1 LATVFTEVSTRASF
15 PDMEAEMRRF
25 WKDRDIFARSVKQ
38 REGRP
43 PFVFYEGPPTAN
55 GLPGIHHVL
64 ARALKD
70 LFPRYKTMK
79 GFYSERKGGWDTHGL
94 PVEIEVEK
102 QLKLNGKQDIERFG
116 VEAFNKLCRESVFK
130 YINEWAEMTEQMGY
144 WVDLEH
150 AYRTYDT
157 SYMESVWWVLKQ
169 LWDKELLYEGFK
181 VVPYCPH
188 DQTPLSSH
196 ELGLPGGYRDDVEDP
211 SVYVKFELEDEP
223 NTYFLAW
230 TTTPWTLP
238 GNVALAVGLNI
249 PYVRVRQG
257 NEHYI
262 LAKARLSILEGQYQ
276 IEDDVDAKSLLGKRY
291 KPLYEYLIPDKPAF
305 FVVDAD
311 FVSTA
316 DGTGIV
322 HTAAAYGVDDLELAL
337 KKDIPVRHVVDLQ
350 GRFRPEV
357 TPFAGLFVK
366 KADPKIVEDLT
377 KRGLM
382 YRAETIRHTYPFCW
396 RCGNPLIYYAVTSW
410 FVKTTAVKDQ
420 MIRNNNA
427 INWVPAYIKTG
438 RMGNWLE
445 SLVDWSLSRWRFWGT
460 PLPVWKCEQCDD
472 RRCVGSVA
480 ELGLTLEAD
489 LHRPYIDRVT
499 LPCEKCAG
507 VMRRVP
513 DLIDVWFDSGA
524 MPMAQF
530 HYPFENQDVF
540 KARFPADFIA
550 EGLDQTR
557 GWFFSLLAESTML
570 FDESAY
576 KNVICTNLV
585 LDKQGRKMS
594 KSLKNTVDPV
604 EIMSKFGAD
613 ATRWYFYASV
623 AVGNEYRFDP
633 SGVQDVVR
641 RFLLILWNSYAF
653 FTNYARLDGFEP
665 GGEPMPLA
673 ERALLDRW
681 LLAELAALTKDV
693 EGALDAY
700 DPNASARRLEAFVLD
715 LSTWYVRRS
724 RRRFWKPGTDA
735 DKRSAYQ
742 TLYQV
747 LVSLTQLLAPFM
759 PFVSETIY
767 QNLAAGKGGQSESVH
782 LSDWPVPA
790 AEWRDDELR
799 QQMSV
804 VRRLVAAGLAARNAA
819 GIKVRQPLLAVTIS
833 EKRLNPELETI
844 LLEELNIKAARYQ
857 GEGGGLTL
865 DTEISPELKL
875 EGLARDLVRK
885 IQELRKQSGFAVED
899 RIRLFYEGDGILAE
913 ALEHW
918 RDYIAT
924 ETLAVAVARGEAPDG
939 ASTET
944 LQIEGHDLKVS
955 VVRVAAR

>member
-1 LATVFTEVSTRASF
+1 MFQEVSTRAGF
-15 PDMEAEMRRF
+15 PEMEVEVLRF
-25 WKDRDIFARSVKQ
+25 WKERDIFHKSLKH

-55 GLPGIHHVL
+55 NPPGIHHVL
-64 ARALKD
+64 SRALKD
-70 LFPRYKTMK
+70 LFPRYKTMR
-79 GFYSERKGGWDTHGL
+79 GYYVERKAGWDTHGL

-102 QLKLNGKQDIERFG
+102 QLGFRGKQDIEKFG
-116 VEAFNKLCRESVFK
+116 IEAFNKLCRESVFK
-130 YINEWAEMTEQMGY
+130 YIDQFAEVTERMGY
-144 WVDLEH
+144 WVDLDK
-150 AYRTYDT
+150 AYRTLDT
-157 SYMESVWWVLKQ
+157 TYMESVWWTLKQ
-169 LWDKELLYEGFK
+169 LWDKQLLYQGFK
-181 VVPYCPH
+181 VVPYCPR

-196 ELGLPGGYRDDVEDP
+196 ELAQGYRDDVEDP

-223 NTYFLAW
+223 KTYFLAW

-238 GNVALAVGLNI
+238 GNVALAVGLDI
-249 PYVRVRQG
+249 PYVRVSQG
-257 NEHYI
+257 DEHYI
-262 LAKARLSILEGQYQ
+262 LAKARLSVLQGEYEVEG
-276 IEDDVDAKSLLGKRY
+276 DVDAKSLLGKRY

-305 FVVDAD
+305 FVVDAS
-311 FVSTA
+311 FVSTE

-337 KKDIPVRHVVDLQ
+337 QKGIPVRHVVDLQ

-366 KADPKIVEDLT
+366 KADPKIIEDLT
-377 KRGLM
+377 QRGLM

-396 RCGNPLIYYAVTSW
+396 RCGTPLLYYALTSW
-410 FVKTTAVKDQ
+410 FIKTTAVKDQ
-420 MIRNNNA
+420 LLRNNS
-427 INWVPAYIKTG
+427 IVNWVPPHIGPG

-445 SLVDWSLSRWRFWGT
+445 TLVDWSLSRWRYWGT
-460 PLPVWKCEQCDD
+460 PLPVWVCEKCAES
-472 RRCVGSVA
+472 RCIGSVA
-480 ELGLTLEAD
+480 ELGLTVNDD

-499 LPCEKCAG
+499 LPCEKCDG
-507 VMRRVP
+507 TMRRVP
-513 DLIDVWFDSGA
+513 DLIDVWFDSGS
-524 MPMAQF
+524 MPTAQY
-530 HYPFENQDVF
+530 HYPFENQDLF
-540 KARFPADFIA
+540 KERFPADFIA

-557 GWFFSLLAESTML
+557 GWFFSLLAIGTML
-570 FDESAY
+570 FDQPAF
-576 KNVICTNLV
+576 KNVIVNGTV

-594 KSLKNTVDPV
+594 KSLKNSVDPMEV
-604 EIMSKFGAD
+604 MSKFGAD
-613 ATRWYFYASV
+613 ATRWYFFSAV
-623 AVGNEYRFDP
+623 AIGNDYRFDLP
-633 SGVQDVVR
+633 AVQDVIR
-641 RFLLILWNSYAF
+641 RFLLILWNTYGF
-653 FTNYARLDGFEP
+653 FANYARLDGFDPEAAAVP
-665 GGEPMPLA
+665 VRQ
-673 ERALLDRW
+673 RALLDRW
-681 LLAELAALTKDV
+681 LLAELAVTIADV
-693 EGALDAY
+693 EKAMEAY
-700 DPNASARRLEAFVLD
+700 DPPTAARRLEAFVLD

-724 RRRFWKPGTDA
+724 RRRFWKSESDT

-747 LVSLTQLLAPFM
+747 LVSLAQLLAPFM

-767 QNLAAGKGGQSESVH
+767 QNLAAGKGGQPESVH

-790 AEWRDDELR
+790 ADWRDDELR

-804 VRRLVAAGLAARNAA
+804 VRRLVATGLAARNTA
-819 GIKVRQPLLAVTIS
+819 GIKVRQPLRAVTIA

-913 ALEHW
+913 ALERW

-944 LQIEGHDLKVS
+944 LQIEGHGLKVS

>member
-1 LATVFTEVSTRASF
+1 MFAEVSTRAAF
-15 PDMEAEMRRF
+15 PEMELDVLRL
-25 WKDRDIFARSVKQ
+25 WKERDIFHKSLKN

-55 GLPGIHHVL
+55 NPPGIHHVL
-64 ARALKD
+64 SRALKD
-70 LFPRYKTMK
+70 LFPRYKTMR
-79 GFYSERKGGWDTHGL
+79 GYYVERKAGWDTHGL

-102 QLKLNGKQDIERFG
+102 QLGFRGKQDIEKFG
-116 VEAFNKLCRESVFK
+116 IEAFNKLCRESVFK
-130 YINEWAEMTEQMGY
+130 YIDQFADVTERMGY
-144 WVDLEH
+144 WVDLDK
-150 AYRTYDT
+150 AYRTLDT
-157 SYMESVWWVLKQ
+157 TYMESVWWILKQ
-169 LWDKELLYEGFK
+169 LWDKQLLYQGFK
-181 VVPYCPH
+181 VVPYCPR

-196 ELGLPGGYRDDVEDP
+196 ELAQGYRDDVEDP

-223 NTYFLAW
+223 KTYFLAW

-238 GNVALAVGLNI
+238 GNVALAVGLDI

-262 LAKARLSILEGQYQ
+262 LAKARLSILQGEYQ
-276 IEDDVDAKSLLGKRY
+276 VEAEVDAKSLLGKRY

-311 FVSTA
+311 FVSTE

-322 HTAAAYGVDDLELAL
+322 HTAAAYGVDDLDLAL
-337 KKDIPVRHVVDLQ
+337 RKGIPVRHVVDLQ

-366 KADPKIVEDLT
+366 KADPKIIEDLT
-377 KRGLM
+377 QRGLM

-396 RCGNPLIYYAVTSW
+396 RCGTPLLYYALTSW
-410 FVKTTAVKDQ
+410 FIKTTAVKDQ
-420 MIRNNNA
+420 LLRNNA
-427 INWVPAYIKTG
+427 IVNWVPPHIGPG

-445 SLVDWSLSRWRFWGT
+445 TLVDWSLSRWRYWGT
-460 PLPVWKCEQCDD
+460 PLPVWVCEKCDE
-472 RRCVGSVA
+472 RRCIGSVA
-480 ELGLTLEAD
+480 ELGLTVNDD

-499 LPCEKCAG
+499 LPCAKCDG
-507 VMRRVP
+507 TMHRVL
-513 DLIDVWFDSGA
+513 DLIDVWFDSGS
-524 MPMAQF
+524 MPTAQY
-530 HYPFENQDVF
+530 HYPFENQELF

-557 GWFFSLLAESTML
+557 GWFFSLLAIGTMQ
-570 FDESAY
+570 FDQPAF
-576 KNVICTNLV
+576 KNVIVNGTV

-594 KSLKNTVDPV
+594 KSLKNSVDPMEV
-604 EIMSKFGAD
+604 MSKFGAD
-613 ATRWYFYASV
+613 ATRWYFFSAV
-623 AVGNEYRFDP
+623 AIGNDYRFDLP
-633 SGVQDVVR
+633 AVQDVIR
-641 RFLLILWNSYAF
+641 RFLLILWNTYGF
-653 FTNYARLDGFEP
+653 FANYARLDGFDP
-665 GGEPMPLA
+665 QAPAVPVRQ
-673 ERALLDRW
+673 RALLDRW
-681 LLAELAALTKDV
+681 LLAELAVTIADV
-693 EGALDAY
+693 EKAMEAY
-700 DPNASARRLEAFVLD
+700 DPPTAARRLEAFVLD

-724 RRRFWKPGTDA
+724 RRRFWKSESDA

-767 QNLAAGKGGQSESVH
+767 QNLAAGKGGQPESVH
-782 LSDWPVPA
+782 LSDWPVAA
-790 AEWRDDELR
+790 AEWRDEELR
-799 QQMSV
+799 QQMAV
-804 VRRLVAAGLAARNAA
+804 VRRLVATGLAARNTA
-819 GIKVRQPLLAVTIS
+819 GIKVRQPLLAVTIA

-865 DTEISPELKL
+865 DTRISPELKL

-913 ALEHW
+913 ALERW

-944 LQIEGHDLKVS
+944 LQIEGHDLRVS

>member
-1 LATVFTEVSTRASF
+1 MEV
-15 PDMEAEMRRF
+15 EVLRF
-25 WKDRDIFARSVKQ
+25 WKERDIFHKSLKQ

-55 GLPGIHHVL
+55 NPPGIHHVL
-64 ARALKD
+64 SRALKD
-70 LFPRYKTMK
+70 LFPRYKTMR
-79 GFYSERKGGWDTHGL
+79 GYYVERKAGWDTHGL

-102 QLKLNGKQDIERFG
+102 QLKFTGKQDIEKFG

-130 YINEWAEMTEQMGY
+130 YIDQFADVTERMGY
-144 WVDLEH
+144 WVDLDK
-150 AYRTYDT
+150 AYRTLDT
-157 SYMESVWWVLKQ
+157 TYMESVWWILKQ
-169 LWDKELLYEGFK
+169 LWDKQLLYKGFK
-181 VVPYCPH
+181 VVPYCPR

-196 ELGLPGGYRDDVEDP
+196 ELAQGYRDDVEDP
-211 SVYVKFELEDEP
+211 SVYVKFELADEP
-223 NTYFLAW
+223 KTYFLAW

-257 NEHYI
+257 DEHFI
-262 LAKARLSILEGQYQ
+262 LAKARLSVLQGEYQ
-276 IEDDVDAKSLLGKRY
+276 VEVEIDAKSLLGRRY

-311 FVSTA
+311 FVSTE

-322 HTAAAYGVDDLELAL
+322 HTAAAYGVDDLDLSL
-337 KKDIPVRHVVDLQ
+337 KKGIPVRHVIDLA

-366 KADPKIVEDLT
+366 KADPKIIEDLT
-377 KRGLM
+377 QRGLM

-396 RCGNPLIYYAVTSW
+396 RCGTPLLYYALTSW

-420 MIRNNNA
+420 LLRNNSVV
-427 INWVPAYIKTG
+427 NWVPPHVGPG

-445 SLVDWSLSRWRFWGT
+445 TLVDWSLSRWRYWGT
-460 PLPVWKCEQCDD
+460 PLPVWVCEKCDES
-472 RRCVGSVA
+472 RCIGSVA
-480 ELGLTLEAD
+480 ELGLTVNDD

-499 LPCEKCAG
+499 LPCEKCEG
-507 VMRRVP
+507 TMRRVA
-513 DLIDVWFDSGA
+513 DLIDVWFDSGS
-524 MPMAQF
+524 MPMAQY
-530 HYPFENQDVF
+530 HYPFENQELF
-540 KARFPADFIA
+540 KQRFPADFIA
-550 EGLDQTR
+550 EGIDQTR
-557 GWFFSLLAESTML
+557 GWFFSLLAIGTML
-570 FDESAY
+570 FDQPAF
-576 KNVICTNLV
+576 KNVIVNGTV

-594 KSLKNTVDPV
+594 KSLKNSVDPMEV
-604 EIMSKFGAD
+604 MSKFGAD
-613 ATRWYFYASV
+613 ATRWYFFSAV
-623 AVGNEYRFDP
+623 AIGNDYRFDLP
-633 SGVQDVVR
+633 AVQDVIR
-641 RFLLILWNSYAF
+641 RFMLILWNTYGF
-653 FTNYARLDGFEP
+653 FANYARLDGFDP
-665 GGEPMPLA
+665 GAAAVPVG

-681 LLAELAALTKDV
+681 LLAELAVTIADV
-693 EGALDAY
+693 EKAMEAY
-700 DPNASARRLEAFVLD
+700 DPPTAARRLEAFVLD

-724 RRRFWKPGTDA
+724 RRRFWKSESDT

-747 LVSLTQLLAPFM
+747 LVSLAGLLAPFM

-767 QNLAAGKGGQSESVH
+767 QNLAAGKGGQPESVH
-782 LSDWPVPA
+782 LSAWPVPA
-790 AEWRDDELR
+790 ADWRDDELR

-804 VRRLVAAGLAARNAA
+804 VRRLVATGLAARNTA
-819 GIKVRQPLLAVTIS
+819 GIKVRQPLLAVTIA
-833 EKRLNPELETI
+833 EKRLNPELEAI
-844 LLEELNIKAARYQ
+844 LLEELNIKAARYH
-857 GEGGGLTL
+857 GEGGSLTL

-899 RIRLFYEGDGILAE
+899 RIRLFYDGDGILAE
-913 ALEHW
+913 ALERW

-944 LQIEGHDLKVS
+944 LQIEGHALKVS

>member
-1 LATVFTEVSTRASF
+1 MFAEVSTRASF
-15 PDMEAEMRRF
+15 PDMEAEVRRF

-64 ARALKD
+64 ARAMKD
-70 LFPRYKTMK
+70 LFPRYKTMR

-102 QLKLNGKQDIERFG
+102 QLKLNGKQDIERYG

-130 YINEWAEMTEQMGY
+130 YINEWAEMTEQMGF

-157 SYMESVWWVLKQ
+157 SYMETEWWILKQ

-188 DQTPLSSH
+188 DMTPLSSH
-196 ELGLPGGYRDDVEDP
+196 ELGLPGGYKDDVEDP
-211 SVYVKFELEDEP
+211 SVYVKFELEDQP
-223 NTYFLAW
+223 KTFFLAW

-238 GNVALAVGLNI
+238 GNVALAVGLDI

-257 NEHYI
+257 NERYI
-262 LAKARLSILEGQYQ
+262 LARARLSVLQGDYE
-276 IEDDVDAKSLLGKRY
+276 IEADVDATSLLGKRY
-291 KPLYEYLIPDKPAF
+291 KPLYEYLLPDKPAF

-311 FVSTA
+311 FVSTE

-322 HTAAAYGVDDLELAL
+322 HTAAAYGVDDLDLSL
-337 KKDIPVRHVVDLQ
+337 RKGIPVRHVVDLQ

-366 KADPKIVEDLT
+366 KADPKIIEDLT
-377 KRGLM
+377 QRSLM

-396 RCGNPLIYYAVTSW
+396 RCGSPLLYYAVTSW
-410 FVKTTAVKDQ
+410 FIKTTAVKDQ
-420 MIRNNNA
+420 MIRNNNT
-427 INWVPAYIKTG
+427 INWVPPYIKTG

-445 SLVDWSLSRWRFWGT
+445 SLVDWSLSRWRYWGT
-460 PLPVWKCEQCDD
+460 PLPVWKCEKCDD
-472 RRCVGSVA
+472 RRCIGSVT

-499 LPCEKCAG
+499 LPCEKCDG

-530 HYPFENQDVF
+530 HYPFENEDVF

-557 GWFFSLLAESTML
+557 GWFFSLLAEGTML
-570 FDESAY
+570 FDQPAY

-585 LDKQGRKMS
+585 LDKLGRKMS
-594 KSLKNTVDPV
+594 KSLKNTVDPI

-613 ATRWYFYASV
+613 ATRWYFYAAV
-623 AVGNEYRFDP
+623 AVGNEYRFDV
-633 SGVQDVVR
+633 SAVQDVVR
-641 RFLLILWNSYAF
+641 RFLLILWNTYAF
-653 FTNYARLDGFEP
+653 FANYARLDGFQP

-673 ERALLDRW
+673 ERAMLDRW
-681 LLAELAALTKDV
+681 LLAELAAVTKDV
-693 EGALDAY
+693 EAALDAY
-700 DPNASARRLEAFVLD
+700 DPNSSARRLEAFVLD

-724 RRRFWKPGTDA
+724 RRRFWKSESDA

-747 LVSLTQLLAPFM
+747 MVALSQMLAPFM
-759 PFVSETIY
+759 PFISETIY
-767 QNLAAGKGGQSESVH
+767 QNLAAGKNGQPESVH
-782 LSDWPVPA
+782 LTDWPSAQP
-790 AEWRDDELR
+790 EWADEELR
-799 QQMSV
+799 RQMAAL
-804 VRRLVAAGLAARNAA
+804 RRLVVTGLAARNAA
-819 GIKVRQPLLAVTIS
+819 AIKVRQPLRAVTIA
-833 EKRLNPELETI
+833 EKPLKPELESI
-844 LLEELNIKAARYQ
+844 LLEELNIKAARYE
-857 GEGGGLTL
+857 GAGGGLTL
-865 DTEISPELKL
+865 DTAISPELKL

-913 ALEHW
+913 ALERW

-944 LQIEGHDLKVS
+944 LQIEGHGLKVS
-955 VVRVAAR
+955 VVRVTAN

>member
-1 LATVFTEVSTRASF
+1 MFAEVSSRANF
-15 PDMEAEMRRF
+15 PEMEKDVRRF
-25 WKDRDIFARSVKQ
+25 WQEKDVFKRSVKQ

-43 PFVFYEGPPTAN
+43 FFVFYEGPPTAN

-64 ARALKD
+64 ARAIKD
-70 LFPRYKTMK
+70 LFPRYKTMR
-79 GFYSERKGGWDTHGL
+79 GFYVERKGGWDTHGL

-102 QLKLNGKQDIERFG
+102 KLGLNGKQDIERFG
-116 VEAFNKLCRESVFK
+116 VEEFNKLARQSVFE
-130 YINEWAEMTEQMGY
+130 YIDDWSEMTQQMGF
-144 WVDLEH
+144 WIDLEH
-150 AYRTYDT
+150 AYRTYNT
-157 SYMESVWWVLKQ
+157 SYMESVWWILKQ

-211 SVYVKFELEDEP
+211 SVYVKFALEDEP

-238 GNVALAVGLNI
+238 GNVALAVGLDI

-262 LAKARLSILEGQYQ
+262 LAKARLSILQGDYQ
-276 IEDDVDAKSLLGKRY
+276 VEADVDARSLVGKRY
-291 KPLYEYLIPDKPAF
+291 RPLYEYLLPDKPAF
-305 FVVDAD
+305 FVVDAN
-311 FVSTA
+311 FVSTE

-337 KKDIPVRHVVDLQ
+337 QKGIPVRHVVDLQ

-366 KADPKIVEDLT
+366 KADPKIIEDLT

-382 YRAETIRHTYPFCW
+382 YRAETIRHTYPYCW

-410 FVKTTAVKDQ
+410 FIKTTAVKDQ
-420 MIRNNNA
+420 LIRNNNA
-427 INWVPAYIKTG
+427 INWVPSYIKTG

-445 SLVDWSLSRWRFWGT
+445 SLVDWSLSRWRYWGT
-460 PLPVWKCEQCDD
+460 PLPVWKCEKCDD

-499 LPCEKCAG
+499 LPCEKCSG

-513 DLIDVWFDSGA
+513 DLIDVWFDSGS
-524 MPMAQF
+524 MPLAQY

-557 GWFFSLLAESTML
+557 GWFFSLLAIATML
-570 FDESAY
+570 FDQSSY
-576 KNVICTNLV
+576 KNVICHNLV

-594 KSLKNTVDPV
+594 KSLRNTVDPFEV
-604 EIMSKFGAD
+604 MSKFGAD
-613 ATRWYFYASV
+613 ATRWYFYSAV
-623 AVGNEYRFDP
+623 AVGNEYHFDP
-633 SGVQDVVR
+633 SAVQDVVR
-641 RFLLILWNSYAF
+641 RFLLILWNTYAF
-653 FTNYARLDGFEP
+653 FANYARLDGFEP
-665 GGEPMPLA
+665 ATQPLSVGD
-673 ERALLDRW
+673 RALLDRW
-681 LLAELAALTKDV
+681 LLAELAAVIKEV
-693 EGALDAY
+693 ETSLDAY
-700 DPNASARRLEAFVLD
+700 DPTTASRRLEAFIID

-724 RRRFWKPGTDA
+724 RRRFWKSESDA

-742 TLYQV
+742 TMYQV
-747 LVSLTQLLAPFM
+747 LVAVTQLLAPFM
-759 PFVSETIY
+759 PFLSETIY
-767 QNLAAGKGGQSESVH
+767 QNLAAGKNGQPDSVH
-782 LSDWPVPA
+782 LSDWPVIQTD
-790 AEWRDDELR
+790 WVNDELR
-799 QQMSV
+799 RQMSS
-804 VRRLVAAGLAARNAA
+804 VRRLVANGLAARNAA
-819 GIKVRQPLLAVTIS
+819 GIKVRQPLRSVTIA
-833 EKRLNPELETI
+833 EKPLNPELEGI

-857 GEGGGLTL
+857 GEGGELRL
-865 DTEISPELKL
+865 DTEISEELKL

-885 IQELRKQSGFAVED
+885 IQELRKQSGFSVED
-899 RIRLFYEGDGILAE
+899 RIRLFYQGDGILAQ
-913 ALEHW
+913 ALERW

-924 ETLAVAVARGEAPDG
+924 ETLAVAVARGQAPDG

-944 LQIEGHDLKVS
+944 LKIEGHDLTVS
-955 VVRVAAR
+955 VVRVAAH

>member
-1 LATVFTEVSTRASF
+1 MFAEVSTRAGF
-15 PDMEAEMRRF
+15 PEMELDVLRF
-25 WKDRDIFARSVKQ
+25 WKERDIFHKSLEQ

-55 GLPGIHHVL
+55 NPPGIHHVL
-64 ARALKD
+64 SRALKD
-70 LFPRYKTMK
+70 LFPRYKTMR
-79 GFYSERKGGWDTHGL
+79 GYYVERKAGWDTHGL

-102 QLKLNGKQDIERFG
+102 QLKFTGKQDIEKFG
-116 VEAFNKLCRESVFK
+116 IEAFNKLCRESVFK
-130 YINEWAEMTEQMGY
+130 YIDQFADVTERMGY
-144 WVDLEH
+144 WVDLDK
-150 AYRTYDT
+150 AYRTLDT
-157 SYMESVWWVLKQ
+157 TYMESVWWILKQ
-169 LWDKELLYEGFK
+169 LWDKQLLYQGFK
-181 VVPYCPH
+181 VVPYCPR

-196 ELGLPGGYRDDVEDP
+196 ELAQGYRDDVEDP

-223 NTYFLAW
+223 KTYFLAW

-238 GNVALAVGLNI
+238 GNVALAVGLDI

-257 NEHYI
+257 DERYI
-262 LAKARLSILEGQYQ
+262 LAKARLSVLQGEYHV
-276 IEDDVDAKSLLGKRY
+276 EADVDAKSLLGKRY

-311 FVSTA
+311 FVSTD

-322 HTAAAYGVDDLELAL
+322 HTAAAYGVDDLDLSL
-337 KKDIPVRHVVDLQ
+337 KKGIPVRHVIDLA

-366 KADPKIVEDLT
+366 KADPKIIEDLT
-377 KRGLM
+377 QRGLM

-396 RCGNPLIYYAVTSW
+396 RCGTPLLYYALTSW
-410 FVKTTAVKDQ
+410 FIKTTAVKDQ
-420 MIRNNNA
+420 LLRNNSVV
-427 INWVPAYIKTG
+427 NWVPPHVGPG
-438 RMGNWLE
+438 RMGNWLAT
-445 SLVDWSLSRWRFWGT
+445 LVDWSLSRWRYWGT
-460 PLPVWKCEQCDD
+460 PLPVWVCEKCDE
-472 RRCVGSVA
+472 RRCIGSVA
-480 ELGLTLEAD
+480 ELGLTVNDD

-499 LPCEKCAG
+499 LPCEKCDG
-507 VMRRVP
+507 TMHRVP
-513 DLIDVWFDSGA
+513 DLIDVWFDSGS
-524 MPMAQF
+524 MPMAQY
-530 HYPFENQDVF
+530 HYPFENQELF
-540 KARFPADFIA
+540 KERFPADFIA

-557 GWFFSLLAESTML
+557 GWFFSLLAIGTML
-570 FDESAY
+570 FDQPAF
-576 KNVICTNLV
+576 KNVIVNGTV

-594 KSLKNTVDPV
+594 KSLKNSVDPMEV
-604 EIMSKFGAD
+604 MSKFGAD
-613 ATRWYFYASV
+613 ATRWYFFSAV
-623 AVGNEYRFDP
+623 AIGNDYRFDLP
-633 SGVQDVVR
+633 AVQDVIR
-641 RFLLILWNSYAF
+641 RFLLILWNTYGF
-653 FTNYARLDGFEP
+653 FANYARLDGFDP
-665 GGEPMPLA
+665 QAPAVPLRQ
-673 ERALLDRW
+673 RALLDRW
-681 LLAELAALTKDV
+681 LLAELAVTIADV
-693 EGALDAY
+693 EKAMEAY
-700 DPNASARRLEAFVLD
+700 DPPTAARRLEAFVLD

-724 RRRFWKPGTDA
+724 RRRFWKSESDA

-747 LVSLTQLLAPFM
+747 LVSLTRLLAPFM

-767 QNLAAGKGGQSESVH
+767 QNLAAGKGGQPESVH

-790 AEWRDDELR
+790 TDWRDDELR

-804 VRRLVAAGLAARNAA
+804 VRRLVATGLAARNTA
-819 GIKVRQPLLAVTIS
+819 GIKVRQPLLAVTIA

-865 DTEISPELKL
+865 DTQISPELKL

-913 ALEHW
+913 ALERW

-955 VVRVAAR
+955 VVRVAAP

>member
-1 LATVFTEVSTRASF
+1 MFQEVSTRADF
-15 PDMEAEMRRF
+15 PGMELEVRRF
-25 WKDRDIFARSVKQ
+25 WKERDIFRRSVKQ

-43 PFVFYEGPPTAN
+43 AFVFYEGPPTAN

-64 ARALKD
+64 ARAMKD
-70 LFPRYKTMK
+70 LFPRYKTMR

-102 QLKLNGKQDIERFG
+102 QLKLNGKQDIERYG

-130 YINEWAEMTEQMGY
+130 YINEWAEMTEQMGF

-157 SYMESVWWVLKQ
+157 SYMESVWWILKQ
-169 LWDKELLYEGFK
+169 LWDKGLLYEGFK

-188 DQTPLSSH
+188 DMTPLSSH
-196 ELGLPGGYRDDVEDP
+196 ELGLPGGYKDDVEDP
-211 SVYVKFELEDEP
+211 SVYVKFALEDEP

-238 GNVALAVGLNI
+238 GNVALAVGLDI

-262 LAKARLSILEGQYQ
+262 LAKARLSILQGDYQ
-276 IEDDVDAKSLLGKRY
+276 VEADVDAKSLLGKRY
-291 KPLYEYLIPDKPAF
+291 TPLYEYLIPDKPAF

-311 FVSTA
+311 FVSTE

-337 KKDIPVRHVVDLQ
+337 QKGIPVRHVVDLQ

-366 KADPKIVEDLT
+366 KADPKIIEDLT
-377 KRGLM
+377 RRGLM

-410 FVKTTAVKDQ
+410 FIKTTAVKDQ

-427 INWVPAYIKTG
+427 INWIPPYIKTG

-460 PLPVWKCEQCDD
+460 PLPVWKCEKCDD

-499 LPCEKCAG
+499 LPCEKCDG
-507 VMRRVP
+507 EMRRVP

-524 MPMAQF
+524 MPWAQY
-530 HYPFENQDVF
+530 HYPFENEDVF

-557 GWFFSLLAESTML
+557 GWFFSLLAEATML
-570 FDESAY
+570 FDQSSY

-594 KSLKNTVDPV
+594 KSLKNTVDPT

-633 SGVQDVVR
+633 SAVQEVVR
-641 RFLLILWNSYAF
+641 RFLLILWNTYYF

-665 GGEPMPLA
+665 GGEPVPVA
-673 ERALLDRW
+673 QRALLDRW
-681 LLAELAALTKDV
+681 LLAELAAVMKDV

-700 DPNASARRLEAFVLD
+700 DPNSSARRLEAFVLD

-724 RRRFWKPGTDA
+724 RRRFWKSESDA

-747 LVSLTQLLAPFM
+747 MVALSQMLAPFM
-759 PFVSETIY
+759 PFISETIY
-767 QNLAAGKGGQSESVH
+767 RNLAAEKNGQPDSVH
-782 LSDWPVPA
+782 LTNWPAAGSDWVN
-790 AEWRDDELR
+790 DELR
-799 QQMSV
+799 NEMSR
-804 VRRLVAAGLAARNAA
+804 VRRIVAGGLAARNAK
-819 GIKVRQPLLAVTIS
+819 GIKVRQPLREIVIGGP
-833 EKRLNPELETI
+833 RLDPELETI
-844 LLEELNIKAARYQ
+844 LLEELNIKQARYA
-857 GEGGGLTL
+857 GEAGDVTL
-865 DTEISPELKL
+865 DTEISDELKL

-899 RIRLFYEGDGILAE
+899 RIRLFYQGDGILAE
-913 ALEHW
+913 ALERW

-944 LQIEGHDLKVS
+944 LRIEGHDLTVS
-955 VVRVAAR
+955 VVRVATR

>member
-1 LATVFTEVSTRASF
+1 MFAEVSTRASF
-15 PDMEAEMRRF
+15 PDMEAEVRRF

-38 REGRP
+38 REGKP

-64 ARALKD
+64 ARAMKD
-70 LFPRYKTMK
+70 LFPRYKTMR

-102 QLKLNGKQDIERFG
+102 QLKLNGKQDIERYG

-130 YINEWAEMTEQMGY
+130 YINEWAEMTEQMGF

-157 SYMESVWWVLKQ
+157 SYMETVWWILKQ

-188 DQTPLSSH
+188 DMTPLSSH
-196 ELGLPGGYRDDVEDP
+196 ELGLPGGYKDDVEDP

-223 NTYFLAW
+223 KTYFLAW

-238 GNVALAVGLNI
+238 GNVALAVGLDI

-262 LAKARLSILEGQYQ
+262 LARARLSMLQGDYEV
-276 IEDDVDAKSLLGKRY
+276 EADVDAKSLLGKRY
-291 KPLYEYLIPDKPAF
+291 KPLYEYLLPDKPAF

-311 FVSTA
+311 FVSTQ

-322 HTAAAYGVDDLELAL
+322 HTAAAYGVDDLDLAL
-337 KKDIPVRHVVDLQ
+337 RKGIPVRHVVDLQ

-366 KADPKIVEDLT
+366 KADPKIIEDLT
-377 KRGLM
+377 SRGLM

-396 RCGNPLIYYAVTSW
+396 RCGSPLLYYAVTSW
-410 FVKTTAVKDQ
+410 FIKTTAVKDQ

-445 SLVDWSLSRWRFWGT
+445 SLVDWSLSRWRYWGT
-460 PLPVWKCEQCDD
+460 PLPVWKCEKCDD
-472 RRCVGSVA
+472 RRCIGSVA

-499 LPCEKCAG
+499 LPCEKCGG

-557 GWFFSLLAESTML
+557 GWFFSLLAEGTML
-570 FDESAY
+570 FDQSAY

-594 KSLKNTVDPV
+594 KSLKNTVDPI

-623 AVGNEYRFDP
+623 AVGNEYRFDI
-633 SGVQDVVR
+633 SAVQDVVR
-641 RFLLILWNSYAF
+641 RFLLILWNTYYF

-665 GGEPMPLA
+665 GGEAVPVKQ
-673 ERALLDRW
+673 RAVLDRW
-681 LLAELAALTKDV
+681 LLAELAAVMKDV

-700 DPNASARRLEAFVLD
+700 DPNSSARRLEAFVLD

-724 RRRFWKPGTDA
+724 RRRFWKSESDA

-747 LVSLTQLLAPFM
+747 MVALSQMLAPFM
-759 PFVSETIY
+759 PFISETIY
-767 QNLAAGKGGQSESVH
+767 QNLAAGQKGQPESVH
-782 LSDWPVPA
+782 LTDWPA
-790 AEWRDDELR
+790 AKPEWDDDELR
-799 QQMSV
+799 RQMAA
-804 VRRLVAAGLAARNAA
+804 VRRLVVTGLAARNAA
-819 GIKVRQPLLAVTIS
+819 GIKVRQPLRAVTIA
-833 EKRLNPELETI
+833 EKALNPELESI

-899 RIRLFYEGDGILAE
+899 RIRLFYDGDGILAE
-913 ALEHW
+913 ALERW

-924 ETLAVAVARGEAPDG
+924 ETLAVAVARGAAPDG

-955 VVRVAAR
+955 VVRVAAH

>member
-1 LATVFTEVSTRASF
+1 MFAEVSTRANF
-15 PDMEAEMRRF
+15 PEMEKEVRRF
-25 WKDRDIFARSVKQ
+25 WKEGEVFARSVKQ

-43 PFVFYEGPPTAN
+43 SFVFYEGPPTAN

-64 ARALKD
+64 ARAMKD
-70 LFPRYKTMK
+70 LFPRYKTMR

-102 QLKLNGKQDIERFG
+102 QLKLNGKQDIERYG

-130 YINEWAEMTEQMGY
+130 YINEWAEMTEQMGF

-150 AYRTYDT
+150 AYRTYDS
-157 SYMESVWWVLKQ
+157 SYMESVWWILKQ
-169 LWDKELLYEGFK
+169 LWDRQLLYEGFK

-211 SVYVKFELEDEP
+211 SVYVKFPLEDEA
-223 NTYFLAW
+223 NTFFLAW

-238 GNVALAVGLNI
+238 GNVALAVGLDI

-257 NEHYI
+257 SEHYI
-262 LAKARLSILEGQYQ
+262 LAKARLSVLQGEYEIEG
-276 IEDDVDAKSLLGKRY
+276 DVDPKSLLGKRY
-291 KPLYEYLIPDKPAF
+291 KPLYEYLLPDKPAF

-311 FVSTA
+311 FVSTE

-322 HTAAAYGVDDLELAL
+322 HTAAAYGVDDLDLAL
-337 KKDIPVRHVVDLQ
+337 KKGIPVRHVVDLQ

-366 KADPKIVEDLT
+366 KADPKIIEDLT

-396 RCGNPLIYYAVTSW
+396 RCGNPLLYYAVTSW
-410 FVKTTAVKDQ
+410 FIRTTAVKDQ
-420 MIRNNNA
+420 LIRNNNA
-427 INWVPAYIKTG
+427 VNWIPPYIKTG

-445 SLVDWSLSRWRFWGT
+445 TLVDWSLSRWRYWGT

-472 RRCVGSVA
+472 RRCIGAVA

-499 LPCEKCAG
+499 LSCEKCAG

-524 MPMAQF
+524 MPVAQL
-530 HYPFENQDVF
+530 HYPFENQDDF
-540 KARFPADFIA
+540 KQRFPADFIC

-557 GWFFSLLAESTML
+557 GWFFSLLAEATML
-570 FDESAY
+570 FDQSAF

-623 AVGNEYRFDP
+623 AVGNEYRFDQ
-633 SGVQDVVR
+633 SAVQDVVR
-641 RFLLILWNSYAF
+641 RFLLILWNTYAF
-653 FTNYARLDGFEP
+653 FTNYARLDGFDPEAVLVP
-665 GGEPMPLA
+665 VKQ
-673 ERALLDRW
+673 RAVLDRW
-681 LLAELAALTKDV
+681 LLAELTTVIKDV
-693 EGALDAY
+693 ETALDAY
-700 DPNASARRLEAFVLD
+700 DPNGSARRLETFVLD

-724 RRRFWKPGTDA
+724 RRRFWKSESDA

-742 TLYQV
+742 TMYQV
-747 LVSLTQLLAPFM
+747 MVAVSQLLAPFM
-759 PFVSETIY
+759 PFLSETIY
-767 QNLAAGKGGQSESVH
+767 RNLAAGKNGQPGSVH
-782 LSDWPVPA
+782 LTDWPA
-790 AEWRDDELR
+790 AQPDWADDDLR
-799 QQMSV
+799 RQMAT
-804 VRRLVAAGLAARNAA
+804 VRQLVAAGLAARNAA
-819 GIKVRQPLLAVTIS
+819 GIKVRQPLRAVTIGG
-833 EKRLNPELETI
+833 KPLAAELESI

-857 GEGGGLTL
+857 GESGEIRL
-865 DTEISPELKL
+865 DTEITEELKL

-885 IQELRKQSGFAVED
+885 IQDLRKTSGFAVED
-899 RIRLFYEGDGILAE
+899 RIRLFYDGDGILAQ
-913 ALEHW
+913 ALERW

-924 ETLAVAVARGEAPDG
+924 ETLAVAVAQGQAPDG
-939 ASTET
+939 ASSET
-944 LQIEGHDLKVS
+944 LTIEGHDLKVS
-955 VVRVAAR
+955 VLRVAPR